1 MQDYDSMSKLVT
13 STNDGDE
20 VSKFLM
26 ERGFSITRIHDEDYA
41 KITDAFSDL
50 DKKLANA
57 KNIGKTVA
65 FIYFS
70 GHGVIVNGQTVGIS
84 VPGNRFQL
92 EEKIRNMS
100 LRSNCLV
107 IGFLDCCREIVPEF
121 QKGSVPNITK
131 GHLFLIYAVGPGKYT
146 VTKNHKDKLS
156 EVTNDLLN
164 VLRTSV
170 MPFPDCVESWANFHP
185 TVEFVEK
192 VQYKFNLSNIVNS
205 GNAPVFVPPSKNFK
219 YWQPHEICSWF
230 LTLAL
235 NEDYSKRIMHY
246 KITGA
251 GLLALIKENEMINF
265 GFDNLLDNV
274 ILKNAVEECISS

>member
-84 VPGNRFQL
+84 VSGNRFQL

-121 QKGSVPNITK
+121 QKGSVPNIIK
-131 GHLFLIYAVGPGKYT
+131 GQLFLIYAVGPGKSAIT
-146 VTKNHKDKLS
+146 EEITMTNCRKSQMTFSMFCKLLICQS
-156 EVTNDLLN
+156 LEFWVKI
-164 VLRTSV
+164 
-170 MPFPDCVESWANFHP
+170 HP

-192 VQYKFNLSNIVNS
+192 VQYKFNLSNMVNS
-205 GNAPVFVPPSKNFK
+205 GNATVFVPPSKNFK
-219 YWQPHEICSWF
+219 FWHPHEICSWF
-230 LTLAL
+230 LTLGL

-251 GLLALIKENEMINF
+251 RLMSIIKENEMTTF
-265 GFDNLLDNV
+265 GFDNLLDNI
-274 ILKNAVEECISS
+274 ILKSVREHISS